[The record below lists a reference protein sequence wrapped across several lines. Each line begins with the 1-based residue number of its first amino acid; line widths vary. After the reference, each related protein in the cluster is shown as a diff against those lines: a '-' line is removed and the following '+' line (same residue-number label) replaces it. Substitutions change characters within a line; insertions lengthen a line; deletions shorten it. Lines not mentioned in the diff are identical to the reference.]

1 MAGKAPSDRLE
12 LSGWE
17 DSALMTLFVFEIL
30 CILLYGAASAL
41 GERFAASI
49 AICRFSR
56 LRPEKMLT

>member
-1 MAGKAPSDRLE
+1 
-12 LSGWE
+12 
-17 DSALMTLFVFEIL
+17 MTLFVFEIL